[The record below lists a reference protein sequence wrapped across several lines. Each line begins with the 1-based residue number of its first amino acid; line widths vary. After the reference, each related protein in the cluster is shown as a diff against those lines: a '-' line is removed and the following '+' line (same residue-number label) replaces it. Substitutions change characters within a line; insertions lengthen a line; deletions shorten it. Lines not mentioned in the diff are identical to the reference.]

1 MQLAQVFSVL
11 KLRFSGGGRG
21 VRVRD
26 ARDPRKAFG
35 VEHLER
41 RDVPAATGFLGQVKL
56 ITAPRTVEVHKL
68 EDNSAAK
75 FFSEKQ
81 NAVLAASLT
90 VDVSSVGTYSQEAG
104 YKPAN
109 ILAGTKVNSYYLHA
123 DRVGQPAAFVFARG
137 SITFSEPILGVQA
150 TQAGLN
156 QSDFLGAT
164 GTLYPKVGREVDGQ
178 DSRNRDTFSISSD
191 RRTIT
196 FAFQTS
202 NNSDDVRIIT
212 ATSPL
217 SDVNV
222 KSVYLKATGV
232 TTGDRTLA
240 IIAPPTVEPNR
251 LENARYGMLFAEKKG
266 VSLTASLRVDA
277 TVPGEYNMK
286 TVMKPATVAAGTK
299 VNSYYLHVDRVASPM
314 AFDVITGSLTFD
326 TPILG
331 VIAAEGNLIRSDFLG
346 DSRTMYPTSRRTL
359 DRNSPSNLDRFWI
372 SADMKTLRY
381 EMQTSTACDSLR
393 IITQA

>member
-266 VSLTASLRVDA
+266 VSLAASLRVDA

-299 VNSYYLHVDRVASPM
+299 VNSYYLHVDRVASPA

-346 DSRTMYPTSRRTL
+346 DSRTTYPTSRRIL
-359 DRNSPSNLDRFWI
+359 DRNTPSNLDRFWI

>member
-1 MQLAQVFSVL
+1 MRLAQVFSVL
-11 KLRFSGGGRG
+11 KLRCSGGGKGFRG
-21 VRVRD
+21 PD
-26 ARDPRKAFG
+26 ARDSRKAFG

-41 RDVPAATGFLGQVKL
+41 RDVPAATGLLGQVQL

-75 FFSEKQ
+75 FFSEKK
-81 NAVLAASLT
+81 NVVLAASLT

-123 DRVGQPAAFVFARG
+123 DRVGQPAAFLFARG

-156 QSDFLGAT
+156 QSDFLGVT
-164 GTLYPKVGREVDGQ
+164 GTRYPKVGREIDGQ

-217 SDVNV
+217 SDANV

-266 VSLTASLRVDA
+266 VSLAASLRVDA

-346 DSRTMYPTSRRTL
+346 DSRTTYPTSRRTL
-359 DRNSPSNLDRFWI
+359 DRNVPRNLDRFWI